1 MGNLERLRKLY
12 FNPKEQGSF
21 CGVERL
27 SNASGLRRRDV
38 RKWLSQQDV
47 YTLHKPVR
55 YKFQRRKTIA
65 LVPQFRFAVGDIVR
79 VSKARKTF
87 RKGYLPGWAEET
99 FRVYKRYPTIHPTYA
114 LQDFNSK
121 EIDGRFYNEE
131 L

>member
-21 CGVERL
+21 GGVERL

-38 RKWLSQQDV
+38 QKWLSQQDV

-65 LVPQFRFAVGDIVR
+65 YGVNELWQSDLLDMQNLSRYN
-79 VSKARKTF
+79 
-87 RKGYLPGWAEET
+87 KGYRYILTIIDVMSRYLRAFPIKD
-99 FRVYKRYPTIHPTYA
+99 KRQTQSPNCFGNY
-114 LQDFNSK
+114 LKS
-121 EIDGRFYNEE
+121 
-131 L
+131 